1 MNFLFYFSAVLTL
14 FLARLS
20 LGDSYQSGECD
31 ISSAGWVDD
40 VATLDFF
47 VVITLEHG
55 GSMHVV
61 LAHVLPWFTHGE
73 VLIITGAVSCV
84 DVWCVGLFT
93 IGMSHVFLLKISA
106 IFASA
111 WA

>member
-1 MNFLFYFSAVLTL
+1 MAGVIFGIGFACTGSCIAECVLNFLFYFSAVLTL

-55 GSMHVV
+55 GSMPGV
-61 LAHVLPWFTHGE
+61 LSRIVSWCTCGA
-73 VLIITGAVSCV
+73 VLIITGAVGCV
-84 DVWCVGLFT
+84 DVW
-93 IGMSHVFLLKISA
+93 
-106 IFASA
+106 
-111 WA
+111 